1 MEGIP
6 QMSESARRG
15 PESTR
20 EQRAAGMMS
29 LEPEVRD
36 RIRELNREYRDKFG
50 FSFVICAR

>member
-1 MEGIP
+1 MEAIP

-36 RIRELNREYRDKFG
+36 KIRELNREYRDKFG